1 MPKISTY
8 GTVTPSPSDLIV
20 VSDANDSNATKNIRV
35 DSLSSAIAPTY
46 YIDAYSNITS
56 VTTISQADTYVD
68 LNVTLSQ
75 GLADGYSVS
84 GNSVTNIN
92 TPQTT
97 LLSQVTVIMTLS
109 AGNGNVITAVL
120 NNNGSDVVASIQDA
134 EAPGNNDDFSL
145 SMTCITNVAH
155 NQALKIRVKN
165 SAIANANVT
174 CKHINFVVHSI

>member
-35 DSLSSAIAPTY
+35 DSLSSATAPTY
-46 YIDAYSNITS
+46 YIDAYSNIAS

-155 NQALKIRVKN
+155 NESLKIRVKN
-165 SAIANANVT
+165 SAISNVT

>member
-35 DSLSSAIAPTY
+35 DSLSSATAPTY
-46 YIDAYSNITS
+46 YIDAYSNIAS

-68 LNVTLSQ
+68 LNVTLSE

-84 GNSVTNIN
+84 GNSVTNTN

-109 AGNGNVITAVL
+109 AGNGNTITAVL
-120 NNNGSDVVASIQDA
+120 NNSVDVAASTQDVT
-134 EAPGNNDDFSL
+134 APGSGDDFVL
-145 SMTCITNVAH
+145 TMTCITNVAY
-155 NQALKIRVKN
+155 NQSLKVRLKN
-165 SAIANANVT
+165 DSVTDVT
-174 CKHINFVVHSI
+174 CKHVNFVVHSI

>member
-35 DSLSSAIAPTY
+35 DSLSSATAPTY

-68 LNVTLSQ
+68 LNVTLSE
-75 GLADGYSVS
+75 GLADGYQSS
-84 GNSVTNIN
+84 SNLVTNTN

-109 AGNGNVITAVL
+109 TGNGDTITAVL
-120 NNNGSDVVASIQDA
+120 NNNGPDVVASIQDA
-134 EAPGNNDDFSL
+134 EAPGNGDDFSL
-145 SMTCITNVAH
+145 SMTCITNVAY
-155 NQALKIRVKN
+155 NQSLKVRIKN
-165 SAIANANVT
+165 SAVTNVT

>member
-35 DSLSSAIAPTY
+35 DSLSSATAPTY
-46 YIDAYSNITS
+46 YIDAYSNIAS

-84 GNSVTNIN
+84 GNLVTNTN

-109 AGNGNVITAVL
+109 AGNGNIITAVL
-120 NNNGSDVVASIQDA
+120 NNNGSDVDASIQDA
-134 EAPGNNDDFSL
+134 EAPGNGDDFSL
-145 SMTCITNVAH
+145 SMTCITNVAY
-155 NQALKIRVKN
+155 NQSLKVRLKN
-165 SAIANANVT
+165 NSIANVT

>member
-35 DSLSSAIAPTY
+35 DSLSSATAPTY
-46 YIDAYSNITS
+46 YIDAYSNIES
-56 VTTISQADTYVD
+56 LTTISQADTYVD

-75 GLADGYSVS
+75 GLADGYSAS
-84 GNSVTNIN
+84 GNLVTNTN

-97 LLSQVTVIMTLS
+97 LLSQVTVAMTLS
-109 AGNGNVITAVL
+109 TG
-120 NNNGSDVVASIQDA
+120 NNNVVTTLLSNNGVDIVASTQDST
-134 EAPGNNDDFSL
+134 APGAGDDFIL
-145 SMTCITNVAH
+145 TMTCITNVLY
-155 NQALKIRVKN
+155 NQALRVRIKN
-165 SAIANANVT
+165 SVATDVT